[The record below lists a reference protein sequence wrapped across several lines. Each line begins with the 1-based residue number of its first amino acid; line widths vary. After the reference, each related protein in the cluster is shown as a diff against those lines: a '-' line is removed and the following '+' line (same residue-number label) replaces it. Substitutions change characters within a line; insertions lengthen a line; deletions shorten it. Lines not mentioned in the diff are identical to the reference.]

1 MGVQITELLPKK
13 VAKLEDF
20 SNKVVAID
28 AANHLYQFL
37 TTIRWPDGTFFT
49 DSHGNVT
56 SHLIGLFTR
65 TTHLMKLGIKPAY
78 VFDGEMPKL
87 KKLEIKRRAAAK
99 EAAAENGIS

>member
-13 VAKLEDF
+13 EAKLEDF

-37 TTIRWPDGTFFT
+37 TTIRGPDGTFFT

-65 TTHLMKLGIKPAY
+65 TTHLMKLGIRPVY
-78 VFDGEMPKL
+78 VFDGVMPKL
-87 KKLEIKRRAAAK
+87 KNLEIRRRAEKK
-99 EAAAENGIS
+99 E